1 MEVKFRI
8 GFVSNKERRMPFK
21 LFLTKIKSFAPCKL
35 VYIYYCI
42 NICIQSLKNAFCSYN
57 QCEHLHKLRVKYS
70 HTFIPPMTCLQLRT
84 TLSARS
90 SAGRHPPGPRREVQ
104 LIRPSNRGRPSA
116 WGADA
121 KPPFPPSGAAA
132 ELPPPR
138 KEASLAPLVPHR
150 VGSTRR
156 PLALG
161 FLGGKLLPACT
172 STLDLQTSDWPL
184 HVAAFFVSHF

>member
-21 LFLTKIKSFAPCKL
+21 LFLTKIKSSTPCKL

-42 NICIQSLKNAFCSYN
+42 NIWIRSLKNAFCSYN
-57 QCEHLHKLRVKYS
+57 QCEHLHKLRVKYNHIHVPDDLLPAPHALLAAS
-70 HTFIPPMTCLQLRT
+70 P

-90 SAGRHPPGPRREVQ
+90 SAERHPPGPRREVQ

-116 WGADA
+116 RGADA
-121 KPPFPPSGAAA
+121 KPPFPPSGATA

-138 KEASLAPLVPHR
+138 KEASLAALVPHR
-150 VGSTRR
+150 FGSTRR
-156 PLALG
+156 HWPWVSWEENCCPLA
-161 FLGGKLLPACT
+161 
-172 STLDLQTSDWPL
+172 PL
-184 HVAAFFVSHF
+184 HLIYRPLTDLCK